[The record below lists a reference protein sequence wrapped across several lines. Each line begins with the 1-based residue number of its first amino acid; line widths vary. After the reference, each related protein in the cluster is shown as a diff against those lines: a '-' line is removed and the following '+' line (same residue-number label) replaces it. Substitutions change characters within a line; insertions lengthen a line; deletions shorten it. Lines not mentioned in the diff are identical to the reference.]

1 MALPNLPALKKNLPL
16 VIAGISALL
25 AVFFIN
31 MYIKQQG
38 EEARQKV
45 EQSQKNIATIV
56 VAAGDI
62 PRGTKITDQMIREE
76 RVPKQKVKPNTATSA
91 AKVLYKYALVSL
103 KKGEAI
109 PLDKLGVPEEKRLPD
124 ILSSRIPPG
133 KRAVTIPVDDISAVG
148 GMIQPGDA
156 VDVMGLVSIPGP
168 EGKQG
173 ENITTLPLFQN
184 IQVLAVGNE
193 LNPGRPSE
201 KPRSNIT
208 LALAPQEANIITF
221 MQEYGKIRLVLR
233 SPGDK
238 QSAHSVPTD
247 WDTVL
252 STILPQQHRP
262 EQAPSLK
269 PRRTIEIYHGAKKEL
284 KSVE

>member
-1 MALPNLPALKKNLPL
+1 
-16 VIAGISALL
+16 
-25 AVFFIN
+25 
-31 MYIKQQG
+31 
-38 EEARQKV
+38 
-45 EQSQKNIATIV
+45 
-56 VAAGDI
+56 
-62 PRGTKITDQMIREE
+62 
-76 RVPKQKVKPNTATSA
+76 
-91 AKVLYKYALVSL
+91 
-103 KKGEAI
+103 
-109 PLDKLGVPEEKRLPD
+109 
-124 ILSSRIPPG
+124 
-133 KRAVTIPVDDISAVG
+133 
-148 GMIQPGDA
+148 
-156 VDVMGLVSIPGP
+156 DVMGLVSIPGP